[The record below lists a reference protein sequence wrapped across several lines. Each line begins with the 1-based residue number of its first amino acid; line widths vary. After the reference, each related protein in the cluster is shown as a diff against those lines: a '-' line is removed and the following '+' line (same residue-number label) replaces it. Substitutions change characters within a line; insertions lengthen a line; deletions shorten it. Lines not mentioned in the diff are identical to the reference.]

1 MHASIDERFNELI
14 FKIAQK
20 VDRGEYEHA
29 LDKIWQAIK
38 DIKNQMK
45 RFPDRDDIFQTLV
58 ALDDGVRY
66 TLTRMKIFIILKLE
80 FVTSFLLFQN
90 H

>member
-20 VDRGEYEHA
+20 VNKGEYEHA

-38 DIKNQMK
+38 DIKNLMK
-45 RFPDRDDIFQTLV
+45 RFPDRDDIF
-58 ALDDGVRY
+58 
-66 TLTRMKIFIILKLE
+66 
-80 FVTSFLLFQN
+80 
-90 H
+90 